1 MAQQEQ
7 LVSERLELQESKVLQ
22 AHKVQ
27 LELFPHPT
35 LEMFG
40 HLLVM
45 DQQPLGHLQEI
56 QVAV

>member
-40 HLLVM
+40 HLQEM
-45 DQQPLGHLQEI
+45 DQQLLGRLLEI
-56 QVAV
+56 QVVV